1 MLDLIILYV
10 IASHALARDIVA
22 PALARDI
29 GAPPL

>member
-1 MLDLIILYV
+1 MPDLMILYV
-10 IASHALARDIVA
+10 IVAHALARDIVA